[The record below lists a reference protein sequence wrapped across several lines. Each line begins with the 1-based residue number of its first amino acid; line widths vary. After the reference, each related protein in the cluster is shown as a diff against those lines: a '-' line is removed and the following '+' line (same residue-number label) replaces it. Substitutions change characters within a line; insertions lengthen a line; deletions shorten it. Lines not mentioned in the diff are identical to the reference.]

1 MPLSKK
7 IYSFPENNNE
17 TFKGLPGMIADSLPD
32 DFGNAVMNAWIA
44 SQGKSTTDITPLQ
57 RLQYIGN
64 RDNFIRED
72 FYSLK
77 KISPIFTKQKIDHII
92 EEITEH
98 VSEWNDLANDWS
110 THWIVTKK
118 AESYFNILKIG

>member
-1 MPLSKK
+1 
-7 IYSFPENNNE
+7 
-17 TFKGLPGMIADSLPD
+17 MIADSLPD